1 MALKLTVLSEQ
12 SAVLGAR
19 QSIVMGV
26 GGGSIGRAHDNDWVL
41 PDPDRYL
48 SAHHAR
54 VKFRD
59 GAYVLFDTSSNGV
72 FINER
77 NEPLGRRASYTLRN
91 GDLLRLGSYQIA
103 VALDPEASDAPEASA
118 VFPVNQAAA
127 ADAAAL
133 VRNDLGSDFSM
144 GDLLRQELTASGSL
158 GTITED
164 PALLAFDQSERVRAP
179 GRAPAAGAARPELR
193 ATDNAA
199 GVDALCRGAG
209 IDAGAFPPETH
220 ARLLHLAGLMLREAL
235 VGLKGLA
242 LAQRDMRD
250 QQHITVGREDPQRI
264 GLAGLPVEDLLMRLL
279 QGHAAHQLDAV
290 QWLRETLA
298 STRRHDQAAARAMRT
313 ALTEFL
319 LRLDPKALAAAAA
332 PGSAAEAQLAM
343 LRERFQSI
351 TGMTAGELPHLFSEV
366 FARAFATEFKSG
378 G

>member
-1 MALKLTVLSEQ
+1 MPSYLRVLRSAVGQKRPVAVLYVRVVQAWVPKMALKLTVLSEQ

-144 GDLLRQELTASGSL
+144 GDLLRQELTAS
-158 GTITED
+158 
-164 PALLAFDQSERVRAP
+164 
-179 GRAPAAGAARPELR
+179 
-193 ATDNAA
+193 
-199 GVDALCRGAG
+199 
-209 IDAGAFPPETH
+209 
-220 ARLLHLAGLMLREAL
+220 
-235 VGLKGLA
+235 
-242 LAQRDMRD
+242 
-250 QQHITVGREDPQRI
+250 
-264 GLAGLPVEDLLMRLL
+264 
-279 QGHAAHQLDAV
+279 
-290 QWLRETLA
+290 
-298 STRRHDQAAARAMRT
+298 
-313 ALTEFL
+313 
-319 LRLDPKALAAAAA
+319 
-332 PGSAAEAQLAM
+332 
-343 LRERFQSI
+343 
-351 TGMTAGELPHLFSEV
+351 
-366 FARAFATEFKSG
+366 
-378 G
+378 